1 MISQTLVALV
11 MGASLAAAQSS
22 APPAATTPAP
32 APPAATPGGG
42 LATFPAVPHASKMFT
57 WPNIPYKV
65 DTENLIRGPQHG
77 YNQCN
82 STTEN
87 QESLCQTMHFN
98 SLDDFCLWGPPD
110 YGREV
115 GDIEG
120 IMVAYCSK
128 PGHGTRLIPEGA
140 LTGVQW
146 IRTPAYVQAVGYIDQ
161 TKINVLEGDWGGEM
175 DPHGADL
182 RGNPMGGLVF
192 SEAWTGSP
200 TQVIEW
206 HLFLGGNRFC
216 FKACDPSGAD
226 DDKFCEH
233 IYDRIGCDYN
243 VPNNA
248 QNGTFESCAGDN
260 QDFPGTYTVDGQVM
274 TYTQP
279 EGPIGQP
286 PYTARTPASS
296 DCTTFSSAELF
307 AALPA
312 ATPTGSAGASSGSVR
327 PSGSVTRSGGSGTG
341 PSASR
346 TSTGANPNATE
357 DGGAAVLKVS
367 GFAAVVGALSALF
380 LA

>member
-32 APPAATPGGG
+32 APPP
-42 LATFPAVPHASKMFT
+42 LPLMFT

-98 SLDDFCLWGPPD
+98 SLDDFCLWGPPE

-120 IMVAYCSK
+120 IM
-128 PGHGTRLIPEGA
+128 GTARVSSLNA
-140 LTGVQW
+140 LYGVQW

-161 TKINVLEGDWGGEM
+161 TKINVLAGDFGGEM

-182 RGNPMGGLVF
+182 RGNPMGGLV
-192 SEAWTGSP
+192 
-200 TQVIEW
+200 IEW
-206 HLFLGGNRFC
+206 HLFLGADKFC
-216 FKACDPSGAD
+216 FKACDPSGQD

-248 QNGTFESCAGDN
+248 QNGTFESCAGEN
-260 QDFPGTYTVDGQVM
+260 QDFPGTYTVGGQVM

-279 EGPIGQP
+279 DGPIGQP
-286 PYTARTPASS
+286 PYTARIPASS
-296 DCTTFSSAELF
+296 DCTTFSSAEL
-307 AALPA
+307 
-312 ATPTGSAGASSGSVR
+312 AGASSGSVR

-346 TSTGANPNATE
+346 TSTGANPNATGE

-367 GFAAVVGALSALF
+367 GNREGETGRRLF
-380 LA
+380 

>member
-1 MISQTLVALV
+1 MISQTLIALV
-11 MGASLAAAQSS
+11 MGASLAVAQSPAPSVTPAPSPPAPAPS
-22 APPAATTPAP
+22 APPAQ
-32 APPAATPGGG
+32 
-42 LATFPAVPHASKMFT
+42 ATFPETPHASKVFT

-65 DTENLIRGPQHG
+65 DTDTHLIRGPQHG

-87 QESLCQTMHFN
+87 QESLCQTAHFN
-98 SLDDFCLWGPPD
+98 SLEDFCLWGPPS

-120 IMVAYCSK
+120 IMVAYCTK
-128 PGHGTRLIPEGA
+128 PGHGSRLIPEGA

-146 IRTPAYVQAVGYIDQ
+146 IRTPAYVQAVGYLDQ

-216 FKACDPSGAD
+216 FKACDPSGQD

-248 QNGTFESCAGDN
+248 QNGTFESCAGDV

-279 EGPIGQP
+279 EGPIVTI

-296 DCTTFSSAELF
+296 DCTTFSSAQIF
-307 AALPA
+307 GGLPA
-312 ATPTGSAGASSGSVR
+312 ATPTGSAGASGSG
-327 PSGSVTRSGGSGTG
+327 SGSVTRQTSARSTG

-346 TSTGANPNATE
+346 SGENASATE
-357 DGGAAVLKVS
+357 DAGSAMGFKMSGAVV
-367 GFAAVVGALSALF
+367 GVVGALSAFF